1 MYATF
6 DKVSQRGRGVGGIL
20 QFWCGSTQLVH
31 PYQREQERAMAFKY
45 TVQKG
50 DTLSEIAE
58 RFGVA
63 LKTLEAANPQIKN
76 PDLIFPGQVI
86 IVPTPQF
93 EYIVQKGDTLSEI
106 AERFGVSLKALEAAN
121 PQIKNPDLIFPGQH
135 IHIP

>member
-1 MYATF
+1 
-6 DKVSQRGRGVGGIL
+6 
-20 QFWCGSTQLVH
+20 
-31 PYQREQERAMAFKY
+31 MAFKY

-63 LKTLEAANPQIKN
+63 
-76 PDLIFPGQVI
+76 
-86 IVPTPQF
+86 
-93 EYIVQKGDTLSEI
+93 
-106 AERFGVSLKALEAAN
+106 LKALEAAN